1 MKNERSMLKALMVS
15 LMFSVM
21 LPLSGQVD
29 VKSAFEQENASKFE
43 SLFHTHVEMIV
54 LNKDDR
60 YAKSQAIELMDAF
73 FKVHEVKRFE
83 KMHSGQSRS
92 NGSNYDIAQ
101 LYTDKGKYR
110 VYIYYRQVD
119 KKNVIHQLTI
129 EED

>member
-1 MKNERSMLKALMVS
+1 MKNEGSMLKAVMVS
-15 LMFSVM
+15 FLFSVM

-29 VKSAFEQENASKFE
+29 VKSAFEQENAAKFE
-43 SLFHTHVEMIV
+43 SLFHTHVEMIM

-60 YAKSQAIELMDAF
+60 YAKAQAVELMDAF

-83 KMHSGQSRS
+83 KMHSGQSRN
-92 NGSNYDIAQ
+92 NGSNYDIGQ

-119 KKNVIHQLTI
+119 NKNVIHQLTI